1 MQQELFAERDGCC
14 GRTSPGRSVP
24 TKEQTLR
31 SWCRQ
36 WLGPISTSQKVGGKK
51 PEWLSE
57 TTDLSSGECLTLNSS
72 EWNHIPGRSPSD
84 GAVCSLSSI
93 LERGQIDPRYF
104 LSQKACAGILRRAE
118 KRGKALPQ
126 QLHQA
131 LQTVA
136 MHTEPDQGA
145 PRKD

>member
-1 MQQELFAERDGCC
+1 MQQELFAEPDGFC
-14 GRTSPGRSVP
+14 GKTYPEHSVA
-24 TKEQTLR
+24 TREQTLR

-72 EWNHIPGRSPSD
+72 EWNHIPERFPSD

-93 LERGQIDPRYF
+93 LETGPIAPRYF
-104 LSQKACAGILRRAE
+104 LSGKACAGILRRAE
-118 KRGKALPQ
+118 KRGKALPHS
-126 QLHQA
+126 LKSA
-131 LQTVA
+131 LEQVAAQTIP
-136 MHTEPDQGA
+136 EPE
-145 PRKD
+145 